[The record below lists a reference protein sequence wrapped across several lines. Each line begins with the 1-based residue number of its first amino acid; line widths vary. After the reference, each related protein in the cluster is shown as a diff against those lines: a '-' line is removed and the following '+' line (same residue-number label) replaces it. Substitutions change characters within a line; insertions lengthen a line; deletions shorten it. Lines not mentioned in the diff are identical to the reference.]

1 MAHLLRISKRDILT
15 EAQMQLKRCD
25 VSYHIVA
32 IDQIMKTNPETIV
45 ECFGHLAH
53 WKTSALKLPV
63 TLVWC

>member
-1 MAHLLRISKRDILT
+1 MAHLLRFSKRDILT

-45 ECFGHLAH
+45 ECFRTFG
-53 WKTSALKLPV
+53 
-63 TLVWC
+63 TLENKCVKITRHTFWC